1 MMVFSCDINISLL
14 FLFLQAAA
22 CCVFNIGFTL
32 LICNISFNIN
42 LKLLSAISIISI
54 TILRALLQHSY
65 LVKHTYMYILIV
77 HIHANQPLNL
87 FYLLIF
93 IISVTMKLSNFNNF
107 RIEQNSV
114 ELIRFCHG
122 EPYPTFYEFFDYFC
136 AFL

>member
-22 CCVFNIGFTL
+22 CCVFNIGFSL

-87 FYLLIF
+87 FYFLIF
-93 IISVTMKLSNFNNF
+93 IISVIIIFLYFQRQLENGNQNF
-107 RIEQNSV
+107 RKFAIKSFTKILSQLSILNFQ
-114 ELIRFCHG
+114 IIF
-122 EPYPTFYEFFDYFC
+122 
-136 AFL
+136 